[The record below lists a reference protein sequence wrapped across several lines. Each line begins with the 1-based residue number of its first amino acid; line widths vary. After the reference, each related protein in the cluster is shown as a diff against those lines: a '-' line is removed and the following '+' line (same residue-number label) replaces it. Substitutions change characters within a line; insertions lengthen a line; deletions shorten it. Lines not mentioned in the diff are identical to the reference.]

1 MGYRSILVHVD
12 DADQSDRRLAVAA
25 RLARTFHAE
34 LAGAYLVATREMTPF
49 ASAVLPDAVVANRL
63 RETGDAQSH
72 AEARFRAAA
81 ARESLSAIGWSAPA
95 GRALDQAVLHARY
108 ADLAV
113 VGQPMADDPEASFGN
128 ELVHAMLLSSGRPV
142 LLVPHFGEFPVI
154 GDNVLIAWKESREA
168 ARAVNDAL
176 PLLKRARNVYVLT
189 AGAADDAGDPTED
202 LSDLGIAAFLARHDV
217 EAKIRQDVVADIDVG
232 NLLLSRAADLSI
244 DLIVMGGYTRPRLSE
259 AVFGGVT
266 RLMLQAMTVPI
277 LMSH

>member
-12 DADQSDRRLAVAA
+12 DSEQSDRRLAVAA
-25 RLARTFHAE
+25 RLARNFHGE
-34 LAGAYLVATREMTPF
+34 LAGTYLVATREMTPF
-49 ASAVLPDAVVANRL
+49 TSAVLPDAVVANRL
-63 RETGDAQSH
+63 RETGEAQSR

-81 ARESLSAIGWSAPA
+81 ARENLAAVGWSAPA
-95 GRALDQAVLHARY
+95 GKALEQAVLHARY

-113 VGQPMADDPEASFGN
+113 VGQPMADDPDAAFGN

-154 GDNVLIAWKESREA
+154 GHNVLVAWKESREA

-176 PLLKRARNVYVLT
+176 PFLKRARNVYVLT
-189 AGAADDAGDPTED
+189 AGGAQAEESPDED
-202 LSDLGIAAFLARHDV
+202 LSDLGIASFLARHDI
-217 EAKIRQDVVADIDVG
+217 EAKIRQDVVDDIDVG
-232 NLLLSRAADLSI
+232 NLLLSRAADLGV

-259 AVFGGVT
+259 AVLGGVT
-266 RLMLQAMTVPI
+266 RLMLQAMTVPV